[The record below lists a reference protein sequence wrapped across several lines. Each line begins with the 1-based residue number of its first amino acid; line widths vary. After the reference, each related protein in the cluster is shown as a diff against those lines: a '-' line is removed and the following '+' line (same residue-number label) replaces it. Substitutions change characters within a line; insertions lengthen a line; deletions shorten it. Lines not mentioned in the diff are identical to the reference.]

1 MTIHGFFIDWDGN
14 TRRTEAPGPHF
25 TCQVDLATKHVVVV
39 DSHGFAVHECVYFS
53 TFDEI
58 RAAGIT
64 VNLVPGIEHPEPAVK
79 GYFKVWENG
88 LGCDSHISMAVV
100 NDMGALLTKIQE
112 GQAIIAQHRLRAV
125 RMDYHPDVW
134 VGSQEGAE
142 LQGLVVTESTFAF
155 VHTGFIGTEDM
166 MTEQVSQDITEIQA
180 LKGSLY
186 SPEIDEETL
195 NELLTN
201 E

>member
-1 MTIHGFFIDWDGN
+1 MTVQGFFIDWDGN
-14 TRRTEAPGPHF
+14 TRRTEAPGPPY
-25 TCQVDLATKHVVVV
+25 TCQVDVATKHVVVV
-39 DSHGFAVHECVYFS
+39 DSHGFSVHECVYFS
-53 TFDEI
+53 TLDEV
-58 RAAGIT
+58 RAEDIT
-64 VNLVPGIEHPEPAVK
+64 VNLLPDIENPMPAVK

-88 LGCDSHISMAVV
+88 LGCDSHISLAGV
-100 NDMGALLTKIQE
+100 NDMGALLAKVQE
-112 GQAIIAQHRLRAV
+112 GQAIIAQHRLKAV

-155 VHTGFIGTEDM
+155 VHTGFIGTEDLT
-166 MTEQVSQDITEIQA
+166 TEQVARDILEIQA

-186 SPEIDEETL
+186 APEIDEETL
-195 NELLTN
+195 NELLKN